1 MTAWDDRFDEMF
13 QGIRRKVKPLISVNF
28 KEMDVEG

>member
-1 MTAWDDRFDEMF
+1 MTAWDDRFDELY

-28 KEMDVEG
+28 RDV